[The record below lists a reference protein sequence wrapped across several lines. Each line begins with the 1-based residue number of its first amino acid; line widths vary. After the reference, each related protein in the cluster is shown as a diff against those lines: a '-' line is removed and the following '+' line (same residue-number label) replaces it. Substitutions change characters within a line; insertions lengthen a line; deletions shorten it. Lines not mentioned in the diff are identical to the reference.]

1 MLPRLSLEDI
11 VRRLGGENQGLDFL
25 TCARDSRV
33 TAESLQ
39 KDNSALG
46 ELAKDERGWKKMSH
60 RQITRNFS
68 DFILRVMRAIEGFYM
83 EANLISS
90 AFRKTLPLV
99 SLSKEII
106 CRRAKWEAEK

>member
-46 ELAKDERGWKKMSH
+46 ELAKDERGWKKMSIYLTECCSKH
-60 RQITRNFS
+60 S
-68 DFILRVMRAIEGFYM
+68 LDL
-83 EANLISS
+83 
-90 AFRKTLPLV
+90 
-99 SLSKEII
+99 LSKDTRDHENHVGKASVCHIP
-106 CRRAKWEAEK
+106 